1 MTHTRNRIWPL
12 LSLMTLLA
20 LVVGACTQ
28 TGGGPNASGGG
39 DQADPN
45 GELTTNMSAEP
56 DTIDP
61 QVESFVNEIGVTMRV
76 FEPLMTADVKT
87 GKVIPAAAKD
97 QPKISSDGKTYTYT
111 LRDGLKYSDGKA
123 ITPNDFKYGWQRLCD
138 PATAGDYAFTG
149 YIVVGCEAWNSMDA
163 KKDDPAKIAAAKTT
177 FLNSIKVSGSDISFT
192 LTDPAPYF
200 NAIASIWVGAPA
212 REDMVTKGGDKWTEP
227 STFIGNG
234 PFILSE
240 WKHNEKMVLTR
251 NPNYRNPAKLAKWT
265 QVMINEGAV
274 AFAAYRNS
282 ELDVFG
288 VAAEDLRT
296 IDGDA
301 TLKSQVAEGPQG
313 CSFYMGFNTTKAPFD
328 DKNVRIAFAKSFDR
342 AAYITD
348 VQKIGK
354 PSTSFISE
362 GLPGF
367 DGSDTFQKFDV
378 TAAKAALA
386 QATPAAQAA
395 LSAIKLTYNSNAR
408 NKTRLEWFQNQWKT
422 NLGVNVTLDPVE
434 STTYTQL
441 LKKSDSTPQSYYI
454 GWCPDYYDQQD
465 WLTTVFDSKSTIS
478 HTAWKNPQFDQLV
491 ESADKEPDTKKRDDM
506 YLQASK
512 ILSQDAPVAFVYY
525 GTTKLLVKPYVK
537 NYYITALGFEVAA
550 FTDVFVTKKT

>member
-1 MTHTRNRIWPL
+1 
-12 LSLMTLLA
+12 MTLLA
-20 LVVGACTQ
+20 LVIGACTQ
-28 TGGGPNASGGG
+28 QGGGTTSGTST

-61 QVESFVNEIGVTMRV
+61 QVESFVTEIGVTMRV

-111 LRDGLKYSDGKA
+111 LRDGLTYSDGKA
-123 ITPNDFKYGWQRLCD
+123 VTANDFKYGWQRLCD

-149 YIVVGCEAWNSMDA
+149 YIVVGCEAWNTMDP
-163 KKDDPAKIAAAKTT
+163 KKDDPAKQAAAKTA
-177 FLNSIKVSGSDISFT
+177 FLNSIKVSGNDISFT

-212 REDMVTKGGDKWTEP
+212 REDMVTKGGSSWTEP
-227 STFIGNG
+227 ATFIGNG

-240 WKHNEKMVLTR
+240 WKHNEKMVFTR
-251 NPNYRNPAKLAKWT
+251 NPKYRTPAKLAKWT

-296 IDGDA
+296 IDSDA
-301 TLKSQVAEGPQG
+301 DLKKQVAEGPQG
-313 CSFYMGFNTTKAPFD
+313 CSFYMGFNTTKAPFT

-342 AAYITD
+342 AAYIND

-367 DGSDTFQKFDV
+367 DGGDTFQKYDV

-386 QATPAAQAA
+386 QASPEAQAA
-395 LSAIKLTYNSNAR
+395 LTNVKLSYNATAR
-408 NKTRLEWFQNQWKT
+408 NKTRLEWFQGQWKT
-422 NLGVNVTLDPVE
+422 NLGVNVQLDPVD
-434 STTYTQL
+434 STTYSQL
-441 LKKSDSTPQSYYI
+441 LKKADTTPQSYYI

-478 HTAWKNPQFDQLV
+478 HTGWKNDQFDTLV
-491 ESADKEPDTKKRDDM
+491 RGADKEADPKKRDDM
-506 YLQASK
+506 YQQASRL
-512 ILSQDAPVAFVYY
+512 LSQDAPVGFVYY

-537 NYYITALGFEVAA
+537 NYYITALGFEVAD
-550 FTDVFVTKKT
+550 FTDVFVTKKS

>member
-1 MTHTRNRIWPL
+1 
-12 LSLMTLLA
+12 MTLLA
-20 LVVGACTQ
+20 LVIGACTQ
-28 TGGGPNASGGG
+28 QGGGTTSGTSS

-45 GELTTNMSAEP
+45 GELTTNMNAEP

-61 QVESFVNEIGVTMRV
+61 QVESFVSEIGVTMRV

-111 LRDGLKYSDGKA
+111 LRDGLTYSDGKA
-123 ITPNDFKYGWQRLCD
+123 VTANDFKYGWQRLCD

-149 YIVVGCEAWNSMDA
+149 YIVVGCEAWNTMDP
-163 KKDDPAKIAAAKTT
+163 KKDDPAKQAAAKTA
-177 FLNSIKVSGSDISFT
+177 FLNSIKVSGNDISFT

-212 REDMVTKGGDKWTEP
+212 REDMVTKGGSSWTEP
-227 STFIGNG
+227 ATFIGNG

-240 WKHNEKMVLTR
+240 WKHNEKMVFTR
-251 NPNYRNPAKLAKWT
+251 NPKYRNPAKLAKWT

-296 IDGDA
+296 IDSDA
-301 TLKSQVAEGPQG
+301 DLKKQVAEGPQG
-313 CSFYMGFNTTKAPFD
+313 CSFYMGFNTTKAPFT

-342 AAYITD
+342 VAYIND

-367 DGSDTFQKFDV
+367 DGGDTFQKYDV

-386 QATPAAQAA
+386 QASPEAQAA
-395 LSAIKLTYNSNAR
+395 LTNVKLSYNATAR
-408 NKTRLEWFQNQWKT
+408 NKTRLEWFQGQWKT
-422 NLGVNVTLDPVE
+422 NLGVNVQLDPVD
-434 STTYTQL
+434 STTYSQL
-441 LKKSDSTPQSYYI
+441 LKKADTTPQSYYI

-478 HTAWKNPQFDQLV
+478 HTGWKNDQFDTLV
-491 ESADKEPDTKKRDDM
+491 RGADKEADPKKRDDM
-506 YLQASK
+506 YQQASRL
-512 ILSQDAPVAFVYY
+512 LSQDAPVGFVYY

-537 NYYITALGFEVAA
+537 NYYITALGFEVAD
-550 FTDVFVTKKT
+550 FTDVFVTKKS

>member
-1 MTHTRNRIWPL
+1 
-12 LSLMTLLA
+12 MTLLA
-20 LVVGACTQ
+20 LVIGACTQ
-28 TGGGPNASGGG
+28 QGGGTTSGTSS

-61 QVESFVNEIGVTMRV
+61 QVESFVTEIGVTMRV

-111 LRDGLKYSDGKA
+111 LRDGLTYSDGKA
-123 ITPNDFKYGWQRLCD
+123 VTANDFKYGWQRLCD

-149 YIVVGCEAWNSMDA
+149 YIVVGCEAWNTMDP
-163 KKDDPAKIAAAKTT
+163 KKDDPAKQAAAKTA
-177 FLNSIKVSGSDISFT
+177 FLNSIKVSGNDISFT

-212 REDMVTKGGDKWTEP
+212 REDMVTKGGSSWTEP
-227 STFIGNG
+227 ATFIGNG

-240 WKHNEKMVLTR
+240 WKHNEKMVFTR
-251 NPNYRNPAKLAKWT
+251 NPKYRNPAKLAKWT

-296 IDGDA
+296 IDSDA
-301 TLKSQVAEGPQG
+301 DLKKQVAEGPQG
-313 CSFYMGFNTTKAPFD
+313 CSFYMGFNTTKAPFT

-342 AAYITD
+342 VAYIND

-367 DGSDTFQKFDV
+367 DGGDTFQKYDV

-386 QATPAAQAA
+386 QASPEAQAA
-395 LSAIKLTYNSNAR
+395 LTNVKLSYNATAR
-408 NKTRLEWFQNQWKT
+408 NKTRLEWFQGQWKT
-422 NLGVNVTLDPVE
+422 NLGVNVQLDPVD
-434 STTYTQL
+434 STTYSQL
-441 LKKSDSTPQSYYI
+441 LKKADTTPQSYYI

-478 HTAWKNPQFDQLV
+478 HTGWKNDQFDTLV
-491 ESADKEPDTKKRDDM
+491 RGADKEADPKKRDDM
-506 YLQASK
+506 YQQASRL
-512 ILSQDAPVAFVYY
+512 LSQDAPVGFVYY

-537 NYYITALGFEVAA
+537 NYYITALGFEVAD
-550 FTDVFVTKKT
+550 FTDVFVTKKS